1 MITDVIDFDRLID
14 EPETVQGWCEWE
26 YGLEYSEATDRVIEL
41 LCIVEE
47 KEK

>member
-1 MITDVIDFDRLID
+1 MMTDVIDFDRLID
-14 EPETVQGWCEWE
+14 ELETVQGWCEWD
-26 YGLEYSEATDRVIEL
+26 YSLEYSEAIDRVIEL